1 MNCILYVSLT
11 ILRSVSRNHWSIM
24 LMEFRP
30 QLGKMKKEEGKN
42 RMKGEGNI
50 MEHKFLPGKL
60 SCSVQ
65 LKLSSPC
72 GNTTFHIL
80 LAVANVEVVKE

>member
-1 MNCILYVSLT
+1 
-11 ILRSVSRNHWSIM
+11 
-24 LMEFRP
+24 
-30 QLGKMKKEEGKN
+30 
-42 RMKGEGNI
+42 MKGEGNI
-50 MEHKFLPGKL
+50 MEHKFLPGEL

-80 LAVANVEVVKE
+80 LAVANAVKEVVKE